1 MWWLLRRI
9 FLLGL
14 GLPYDRLRSRE
25 AVVLCAFAWESVVS
39 VLCLV
44 APFPGVAARCA
55 RVAGASFACCRPSR
69 RSYSGWVLVCFFS
82 GSAEA
87 RAFAGVVAR
96 SLRPEFFSRG
106 EVCVMVRPVGRW
118 FAVSV
123 PVLPGGSW
131 LASDWCP
138 CVWVRF

>member
-1 MWWLLRRI
+1 M
-9 FLLGL
+9 
-14 GLPYDRLRSRE
+14 
-25 AVVLCAFAWESVVS
+25 S

-44 APFPGVAARCA
+44 APFPGVVAGCA
-55 RVAGASFACCRPSR
+55 RVSGASFACCRPSR
-69 RSYSGWVLVCFFS
+69 RSYSGWVLVVFFA
-82 GSAEA
+82 GAAEA
-87 RAFAGVVAR
+87 RAFAALAVRCLR
-96 SLRPEFFSRG
+96 SEFFSRG
-106 EVCVMVRPVGRW
+106 EACVVVRSVGRW